1 MCLRHY
7 KWILPEIVISRF
19 SNLPYIDDKIP
30 NHNNIFSKICLSL
43 IDNKYDLDKTN
54 MEHIG
59 IMQNEAIKLIENSQY
74 TQPFMYKLIQIL
86 SRNDYLDRD
95 EEIIDII
102 HSIQHDKIHYYSDF
116 VMIQSCY
123 YPLILMWYKKYQM
136 YYQQLNRNNN
146 NNQNTHD
153 SRTMQQLLCWLL
165 SMDYNIDIDQC
176 ANQYDIYWNSEDK
189 KEIDMRMEYVF
200 KQEQAPDNF
209 DIMNTNISNMS
220 VILKQFYDPC
230 NHNLYKFINQHPQ
243 IMFHNTTLQHWW

>member
-1 MCLRHY
+1 
-7 KWILPEIVISRF
+7 
-19 SNLPYIDDKIP
+19 
-30 NHNNIFSKICLSL
+30 
-43 IDNKYDLDKTN
+43 
-54 MEHIG
+54 
-59 IMQNEAIKLIENSQY
+59 
-74 TQPFMYKLIQIL
+74 MYKLIQIL
-86 SRNDYLDRD
+86 SHNDYLDRD

-136 YYQQLNRNNN
+136 YYQQLNGKNN

-153 SRTMQQLLCWLL
+153 FDNKFKIIQSEILFDNPYKTFQQLLCWLL
-165 SMDYNIDIDQC
+165 SMDNNIDIDQC

-230 NHNLYKFINQHPQ
+230 NHNLYKFISQHPQ